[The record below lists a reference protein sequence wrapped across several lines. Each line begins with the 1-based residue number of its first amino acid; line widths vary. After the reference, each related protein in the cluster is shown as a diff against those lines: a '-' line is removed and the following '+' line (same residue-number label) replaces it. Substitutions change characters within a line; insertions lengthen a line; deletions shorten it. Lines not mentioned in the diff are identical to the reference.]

1 MLATLVDVMVNRGDH
16 REAKLLWLGAFW
28 YDTWG

>member
-16 REAKLLWLGAFW
+16 RGANPGWLGAFW
-28 YDTWG
+28 YDT